1 MIMRKQAGFTLME
14 IMIAIVLVAIMGVTM
29 GPKLMEYLGR
39 GKKGATKS
47 QLAQIKDSLVTFNL
61 DVGRN
66 PSTKEGLQSLRENT
80 TNIPRWNGPYLTK
93 DAVDSWGHEF
103 VYNCPPEKYAKEYKT
118 FEIYSHGGPLGE
130 AEPEK
135 NWIHDGE

>member
-14 IMIAIVLVAIMGVTM
+14 IMIAIALVAIMAVTM
-29 GPKLMEYLGR
+29 GPKVMEYFGR

-47 QLAQIKDSLVTFNL
+47 QLAQIKDAIVTFNM

-66 PSTKEGLQSLRENT
+66 PSSKEGLASLRENS
-80 TNIPRWNGPYLTK
+80 TNIPNYNGPYLTK
-93 DAVDSWGHEF
+93 DPVDSWGHEF
-103 VYNCPPEKYAKEYKT
+103 VYFCPPEKYTKEYRI
-118 FEIYSHGGPLGE
+118 FEVYSYGGSLGE